1 MIASICQAVYC
12 KVFIIF
18 PPSHAIK
25 MRPKVLQWLTQFF
38 TTDRW
43 KNLWYWLQI
52 SMLIIL
58 LIIIEKGMLVLDL
71 PSKLSSPFL
80 MLSLAA
86 EGELV
91 ALSWPYDKSREDME
105 DLSSDF
111 LSSILHYKVSLFCS
125 INYFHLWIFF
135 PQWDFKIFE
144 GMLLR
149 FCQCSPFIHLSLPL
163 ATNIQA

>member
-1 MIASICQAVYC
+1 
-12 KVFIIF
+12 
-18 PPSHAIK
+18 
-25 MRPKVLQWLTQFF
+25 
-38 TTDRW
+38 
-43 KNLWYWLQI
+43 
-52 SMLIIL
+52 MLIIL

-125 INYFHLWIFF
+125 INYFHL
-135 PQWDFKIFE
+135 
-144 GMLLR
+144 
-149 FCQCSPFIHLSLPL
+149 
-163 ATNIQA
+163 

>member
-1 MIASICQAVYC
+1 
-12 KVFIIF
+12 
-18 PPSHAIK
+18 
-25 MRPKVLQWLTQFF
+25 
-38 TTDRW
+38 
-43 KNLWYWLQI
+43 
-52 SMLIIL
+52 MLIIL

-111 LSSILHYKVSLFCS
+111 LSSILHYEMSLFCS
-125 INYFHLWIFF
+125 INYFHL
-135 PQWDFKIFE
+135 
-144 GMLLR
+144 
-149 FCQCSPFIHLSLPL
+149 
-163 ATNIQA
+163 